1 MYSEELIA
9 AACIGGLA
17 LTTIAVLTY
26 VAWRRRNQA
35 NDPLHNTDEEAVVNT
50 VTTGIIDVPHV
61 YATTDESQPLLSA
74 SAIRTRYASNPNEF
88 ARSYIGRTECSSLMA
103 QRSVD
108 RYVVGSPLAIAEHFM
123 TVVPSDS
130 EDSEDSSMDSYAGDS
145 GIPEQ
150 TESDNITLPSESASA
165 TPRASCIS
173 EINDAIEPGVLPAT
187 PAGILLADEQALHEV
202 AASGID
208 NKANDISHSQILISG
223 TSAMGHGCSAS
234 SNNTVIA
241 AKPAAAEDT
250 SVFNWETALTS
261 TAFDRPRSSML
272 SAQARVF
279 VPGRQH
285 RVSAD
290 TDANS
295 LASLRRSVSEGSA
308 SAIDTNENR
317 TKSDS
322 ISEFDATI
330 AQTQALGQS
339 TIGSIASSSSSINE
353 SRHRRSTI
361 STQSTHCSVS
371 ESTSGTEKSSEHD
384 TQAES
389 PEIKRADLA
398 AEPSQQAPAR
408 ASAKRRCRFW
418 PSCSNRNC
426 KYAHPSQT
434 CRAFP
439 NCSFGTNCIYIHPGD
454 VQKINLVISRA
465 GKKGGPNRPKRKN
478 TDIVRL
484 NNLSAFVN

>member
-9 AACIGGLA
+9 AICIGGLA

-26 VAWRRRNQA
+26 VAWRQRNQQTT
-35 NDPLHNTDEEAVVNT
+35 LYIMVSTYFLNT
-50 VTTGIIDVPHV
+50 VVTGIIDVPHV
-61 YATTDESQPLLSA
+61 YATTDESQPLLNA
-74 SAIRTRYASNPNEF
+74 SAIRTRYATNPNEF
-88 ARSYIGRTECSSLMA
+88 ARSYIGRTECSSFMA
-103 QRSVD
+103 QHSVD
-108 RYVVGSPLAIAEHFM
+108 RSVVGSPLAIAEHFM

-130 EDSEDSSMDSYAGDS
+130 SDSEDSSMDSYASDS
-145 GIPEQ
+145 GIPEP
-150 TESDNITLPSESASA
+150 TESDNITLPSELASA

-187 PAGILLADEQALHEV
+187 PASILLADEQALHEV

-208 NKANDISHSQILISG
+208 NKANDIDHSQILISG
-223 TSAMGHGCSAS
+223 TSAMGCGCSAS

-250 SVFNWETALTS
+250 SVLNWETAS
-261 TAFDRPRSSML
+261 TL

-290 TDANS
+290 ADANS
-295 LASLRRSVSEGSA
+295 LASLRQSVSE
-308 SAIDTNENR
+308 AIDTNENR
-317 TKSDS
+317 TKSDY

-330 AQTQALGQS
+330 AQTQALRQS
-339 TIGSIASSSSSINE
+339 TVSSIASSSSSINE

-384 TQAES
+384 TQTES
-389 PEIKRADLA
+389 PEIKSADLA